1 MGKVVK
7 LEPVE
12 IGSNYRFDPD
22 EILEGAK
29 GQDFANL
36 VILGQL
42 PDGSVWVTGNSNAGE
57 ILVMMEMAK
66 HQLLFGEE

>member
-29 GQDFANL
+29 GQEFTNL
-36 VILGQL
+36 AILGTL
-42 PDGSVWVTGNSNAGE
+42 PDGSIWVTGNSNAGE

-66 HQLLFGEE
+66 HQLLFSE

>member
-12 IGSNYRFDPD
+12 IGSNFRYDPD

-29 GQDFANL
+29 GQDFTNL

-42 PDGSVWVTGNSNAGE
+42 PDGTYWVTGNSNASE
-57 ILVMMEMAK
+57 ILVLMEMAK
-66 HQLLFGEE
+66 HQLLFEE

>member
-1 MGKVVK
+1 MTAKIVK

-22 EILEGAK
+22 EILDGAK
-29 GQDFANL
+29 GQEFTNL

-42 PDGSVWVTGNSNAGE
+42 PDGTIWVTGNSNAGE

-66 HQLLFGEE
+66 HQILFEE

>member
-22 EILEGAK
+22 EILEGDK
-29 GQDFANL
+29 GQEFTNL

-42 PDGSVWVTGNSNAGE
+42 SDGTVWVTGNSNAGE

-66 HQLLFGEE
+66 HQLLFEE